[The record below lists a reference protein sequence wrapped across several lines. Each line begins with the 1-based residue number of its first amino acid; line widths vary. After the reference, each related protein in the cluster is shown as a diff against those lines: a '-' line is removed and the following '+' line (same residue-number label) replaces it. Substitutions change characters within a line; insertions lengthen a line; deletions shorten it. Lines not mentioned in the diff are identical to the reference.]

1 MLPKPADVKDSE
13 TGSLTQ
19 NNGKNMYL
27 EILGDTILP
36 NHLLLAIIISVG
48 ISLGGYN
55 IGLWLL
61 PSIAS
66 AQMVPSY
73 SLLLGIS
80 GSVLSLVI
88 CSFVF
93 KPKRI
98 LIEEETSTESMIE
111 VFKDLQLDPREEL
124 KLIEDDPITKKELEE
139 LGVLN
144 HFRAIGGERNK

>member
-1 MLPKPADVKDSE
+1 MLPKPAEVKDSE
-13 TGSLTQ
+13 TGNLTQ
-19 NNGKNMYL
+19 NNGKKMYL

-55 IGLWLL
+55 MGLWLL

-88 CSFVF
+88 CSLVF

-98 LIEEETSTESMIE
+98 LIEEETSSESMIE
-111 VFKDLQLDPREEL
+111 VFKDLQLDPQEEL
-124 KLIEDDPITKKELEE
+124 ELIENDPITKKELEE

-144 HFRAIGGERNK
+144 HFRAIGGERKK

>member
-13 TGSLTQ
+13 TGNLTQ
-19 NNGKNMYL
+19 NNGKKMYL
-27 EILGDTILP
+27 EIVGDTILP

-88 CSFVF
+88 CSLVF

-98 LIEEETSTESMIE
+98 LIEEETSAESMIE
-111 VFKDLQLDPREEL
+111 VFKDLQLDPHEEL
-124 KLIEDDPITKKELEE
+124 ELIENDPITKKELEE

-144 HFRAIGGERNK
+144 HFRAIGGERKK

>member
-1 MLPKPADVKDSE
+1 
-13 TGSLTQ
+13 
-19 NNGKNMYL
+19 MYL

>member
-13 TGSLTQ
+13 TGNLTQ
-19 NNGKNMYL
+19 NNGKKMYL

-88 CSFVF
+88 CSLVF

-98 LIEEETSTESMIE
+98 LIEEETSSESMIE
-111 VFKDLQLDPREEL
+111 VFKDLQLDPQEEL
-124 KLIEDDPITKKELEE
+124 ELIENDPITKKELEE

-144 HFRAIGGERNK
+144 HFRAIGGERKK

>member
-88 CSFVF
+88 CSLVF

-124 KLIEDDPITKKELEE
+124 KLIENDPITKKELEE